1 MERHELGDEQW
12 ALIEDLFPKN
22 GKKAGRPW
30 SEHRRIL
37 NGMFWILGTGAPWR
51 DLPRRYGPWQTVHRR
66 FSRYRRD
73 GTFDRILERRFL
85 AGRIEGIETNGGR
98 YYADVVVNA
107 AGGNAGEVGRMAG
120 IEIPVVP
127 DSHEGG
133 ISAPM
138 ERFFD
143 PLIVDIRPGAEGR
156 TANFY
161 FGQNDRGQVIFCYTP
176 IAPIVGTNR
185 AVTSEFM
192 PVISRRLIE
201 LIPRLRSMLIR
212 RVWRGLYPMTPDG
225 IIILDGVREVEGHYL
240 AAGMCGQGFML
251 GPGVGLNMAKLI
263 VHGRPDIDPEV
274 FQLLHNM
281 PVLASEAR
289 DGSHG
294 ETHPG
299 CHLGAV
305 VERSAIH
312 DP

>member
-1 MERHELGDEQW
+1 
-12 ALIEDLFPKN
+12 
-22 GKKAGRPW
+22 
-30 SEHRRIL
+30 
-37 NGMFWILGTGAPWR
+37 
-51 DLPRRYGPWQTVHRR
+51 
-66 FSRYRRD
+66 
-73 GTFDRILERRFL
+73 
-85 AGRIEGIETNGGR
+85 
-98 YYADVVVNA
+98 
-107 AGGNAGEVGRMAG
+107 
-120 IEIPVVP
+120 
-127 DSHEGG
+127 
-133 ISAPM
+133 M

-161 FGQNDRGQVIFCYTP
+161 FGQNDRGPVIFCYTP
-176 IAPIVGTNR
+176 IAPIVGTTR

-274 FQLLHNM
+274 FSTVGFYRDYH
-281 PVLASEAR
+281 AKRTEA
-289 DGSHG
+289 
-294 ETHPG
+294 
-299 CHLGAV
+299 LK
-305 VERSAIH
+305 
-312 DP
+312 